1 MILRRRSWSVFSLA
15 WLGAC
20 ALVTH
25 TAYAQHRAPGLEL
38 PAPISVYVHQP
49 ASAAPSLGE
58 SRALD
63 DLDQLTRLKESGVR
77 VDYDLLDASAIAP
90 DGLHPGGRTAA
101 WPNGPEPWVA
111 RCRTAGINP
120 GLRFGAPGLRFASN
134 ALGPGGLAPALFD
147 GEFLPDFVAALQAWY
162 DRGIRLFVFDGLDLS
177 SPPPE
182 AATGL
187 TPAQTAAHNTAVL
200 RDALTRFR
208 TKNRGAV
215 LLAIENDTAHP
226 DASANPLS
234 GRDSSTNNPE
244 AHVALNRMGAFPLL
258 STGPPH
264 PSDWPQTNLQR
275 AIDIETDSQV
285 RHDEEMGVPP
295 AHILSAGFNAAPD
308 DLSNSSASGLHRDP
322 PLRGWKGAFLL
333 SMARGGWI
341 DLLSGNLDAISTADA
356 LWIARVEKLF
366 FAIQAKGQMRSF
378 GGAPLEGQ
386 PYGFA
391 GKTSRGAVYVFV
403 NPGQTIAKLTLA
415 APAIDQPSSVGR
427 VLFRDAGFSPRLTG
441 NAITLG
447 PGQMAAVGFGAYAAP
462 KFNFG
467 VQQDVVIPKS
477 IEPVDADFRLA
488 ASGVLEASFDP
499 PIEGVL
505 RVIVRESASD
515 GGRSPNSPDASAQG
529 QNHRFTFEITQ
540 SDRPIPLRPEPSG
553 SDGESIFNVGLS
565 WAVAEIDINDLTP
578 GIPLR
583 VRVLCDE
590 KSAATFEGS
599 AYQVIY

>member
-1 MILRRRSWSVFSLA
+1 VTQRRQGSCLSFWALLA
-15 WLGAC
+15 AC
-20 ALVTH
+20 AVAPLAAH
-25 TAYAQHRAPGLEL
+25 AQRNAPELSAPIAVYIDGPDSSAL
-38 PAPISVYVHQP
+38 PARSPLS
-49 ASAAPSLGE
+49 E
-58 SRALD
+58 ALALRD
-63 DLDQLTRLKESGVR
+63 INQLARLKESGLR
-77 VDYDLLDASAIAP
+77 VDYDLLDAYAVAL
-90 DGLHPGGRTAA
+90 DGLHPFGRSAT
-101 WPNGPEPWVA
+101 WPDGADSWIA
-111 RCRTAGINP
+111 RCHATGIRP
-120 GLRFGAPGLRFASN
+120 GLRFSNIALRPDARAPVVFEAEILHDFI
-134 ALGPGGLAPALFD
+134 PAL
-147 GEFLPDFVAALQAWY
+147 QSWY
-162 DRGIRLFVFDGLDLS
+162 DRGIRLFAFEDLDLTTAT
-177 SPPPE
+177 PE
-182 AATGL
+182 TPAGL
-187 TPAQTAAHNTAVL
+187 TQNNIVAHNREVL
-200 RDALTRFR
+200 RVALTAFR
-208 TKNRGAV
+208 ARNRGAV
-215 LLAIENDTAHP
+215 LFVIQSPAADP
-226 DASANPLS
+226 DAFANLPS
-234 GRDSSTNNPE
+234 GGKSSVSNPNSRNE
-244 AHVALNRMGAFPLL
+244 PSRLGAFQLL
-258 STGPPH
+258 STGTARA
-264 PSDWPQTNLQR
+264 STTPQSSLQR